1 VGRSVHTFLIAM
13 KREKRI
19 FTRREHSLFD
29 DVPLRR
35 GRDFFFNETEHRLT
49 SRTFCV
55 TSCVLRFR
63 TNGSATAVTGP
74 HASTLFPME
83 PREVCVHTG
92 RRRNVQE
99 LQNKIRS
106 DNECDKTKLQLYV
119 KTSLEVGGQQFEH
132 LLE

>member
-1 VGRSVHTFLIAM
+1 M

-19 FTRREHSLFD
+19 FFTCREHSLC
-29 DVPLRR
+29 LYLTTSHCA
-35 GRDFFFNETEHRLT
+35 GEEIFFFNKMEHRLT

-63 TNGSATAVTGP
+63 TSGSATAVTGP

-92 RRRNVQE
+92 LPRNVQE

-106 DNECDKTKLQLYV
+106 DNECDKTKL
-119 KTSLEVGGQQFEH
+119 
-132 LLE
+132 